1 MLPSFRQS
9 VVRRPAA
16 VIIAIAV
23 FETIGVILLLS
34 GVVGTR
40 IRGKS
45 VVMKVT
51 CLNPDRFTDG
61 NKVLLTYP
69 FSSPVPSDLG
79 PPDSAQSQQE
89 IYVRLQRPPGSPHH
103 QCAEITPKKPASG
116 LFLKGRTTRDGFPQ
130 FGIEEVTVPED
141 TKQVFQQA
149 VAEDRLCADI
159 TIVCSRRTALQTL
172 LIHE

>member
-16 VIIAIAV
+16 VIIAIAA

-34 GVVGTR
+34 GVVETR

-45 VVMKVT
+45 VAMKVT
-51 CLNPDRFTDG
+51 CLNPDRFI
-61 NKVLLTYP
+61 N
-69 FSSPVPSDLG
+69 
-79 PPDSAQSQQE
+79 
-89 IYVRLQRPPGSPHH
+89 
-103 QCAEITPKKPASG
+103 
-116 LFLKGRTTRDGFPQ
+116 GRTTRYAFPQ
-130 FGIEEVTVPED
+130 SGIEQVTVPED
-141 TKQVFQQA
+141 TKRVFQRA
-149 VAEDRLCADI
+149 VAEHRLCADI

>member
-1 MLPSFRQS
+1 VYLNAEQPRNGLTRMLPSFRQS

-116 LFLKGRTTRDGFPQ
+116 LFLKGRTT
-130 FGIEEVTVPED
+130 
-141 TKQVFQQA
+141 
-149 VAEDRLCADI
+149 
-159 TIVCSRRTALQTL
+159 
-172 LIHE
+172 

>member
-1 MLPSFRQS
+1 
-9 VVRRPAA
+9 
-16 VIIAIAV
+16 
-23 FETIGVILLLS
+23 
-34 GVVGTR
+34 
-40 IRGKS
+40 

-116 LFLKGRTTRDGFPQ
+116 LFLKGRTT
-130 FGIEEVTVPED
+130 
-141 TKQVFQQA
+141 
-149 VAEDRLCADI
+149 
-159 TIVCSRRTALQTL
+159 
-172 LIHE
+172 

>member
-149 VAEDRLCADI
+149 VAEDRLCVEI
-159 TIVCSRRTALQTL
+159 TIDHSGQAVLRRL

>member
-1 MLPSFRQS
+1 
-9 VVRRPAA
+9 

-149 VAEDRLCADI
+149 VAEDRLCVEI
-159 TIVCSRRTALQTL
+159 TIDHSGQAVLRRL

>member
-23 FETIGVILLLS
+23 FDTIGVILLLS

-149 VAEDRLCADI
+149 VAEDRLCVEI
-159 TIVCSRRTALQTL
+159 TIDHSGQAVLRRL

>member
-16 VIIAIAV
+16 VIIAIAA

-34 GVVGTR
+34 GVVETR

-45 VVMKVT
+45 VAMKVT
-51 CLNPDRFTDG
+51 CLNPDRFI
-61 NKVLLTYP
+61 N
-69 FSSPVPSDLG
+69 
-79 PPDSAQSQQE
+79 
-89 IYVRLQRPPGSPHH
+89 
-103 QCAEITPKKPASG
+103 
-116 LFLKGRTTRDGFPQ
+116 GRTTRYAFPQ
-130 FGIEEVTVPED
+130 SGIEQMTVPED

-149 VAEDRLCADI
+149 VAEDRLCVEI
-159 TIVCSRRTALQTL
+159 TIDHSGQAVLRRL